1 MKTFIL
7 SIFLSL
13 SFSNSQTVLLIDQ
26 TTRKPIE
33 DVNVFVYGYGTTTD
47 SNGLCNIDIFKK
59 DDTITFSAVGY
70 ETIKINYDAITQ
82 VIQLK
87 KELVQLELIDVFG
100 DRKHSIKRYRRLEK
114 KVRKVYPYAEKIS
127 EMLVNYS
134 VIIDSLDVYNG
145 IVRYQKKRKIFS
157 RIEKELILKHGY
169 SIKKLKKSEGRILI
183 RLINRQSSKTSYEII
198 KDFRNILSASFW
210 QIAASIFGHNLH
222 SVYNK
227 SRGEDRLIEHIIKK
241 IENERLKP

>member
-100 DRKHSIKRYRRLEK
+100 DRKNSIKKYRRLEK

-127 EMLVNYS
+127 EIVGNYS

-145 IVRYQKKRKIFS
+145 IVRYQKKKIFS
-157 RIEKELILKHGY
+157 KNEKELILKHGY

-198 KDFRNILSASFW
+198 KDFRNILSSSFW
-210 QIAASIFGHNLH
+210 PESSFGL
-222 SVYNK
+222 
-227 SRGEDRLIEHIIKK
+227 
-241 IENERLKP
+241 